1 MDGESSAS
9 LGFLIMIFV
18 IIMLMTL
25 WTKRMKRKNFVQ
37 NGGLQLQE
45 FMRSRGCD
53 NTFIEIFTESEMK
66 VATNNYADDMK
77 IGTGG
82 YGAVY
87 KGILEGGKL
96 VAVKK
101 ALVQED
107 EDNKEFLNELSIL
120 MQIHHKHI
128 VKLLGCC
135 LETKTPLLVYEYASN
150 GTLADHLQET
160 LDVGYMG
167 WDQRLR
173 VALQSAEALSYLH
186 CSASPPI
193 LHRDVKSTNILLD
206 DQWNAKVGDFGVSRL
221 VPNGEQHIST
231 VVQGTLGY
239 LDPEYFQT
247 LQLTDKSDVYSMGVI
262 LVELITS
269 LKPVDTH
276 HCDP

>member
-1 MDGESSAS
+1 
-9 LGFLIMIFV
+9 
-18 IIMLMTL
+18 MLMML

-45 FMRSRGCD
+45 FMRSRGRE
-53 NTFIEIFTESEMK
+53 NTFIKIFTESEMK

-87 KGILEGGKL
+87 KGMLEGGKL

-101 ALVQED
+101 ALVVED
-107 EDNKEFLNELSIL
+107 EDNKEFLNELIIL
-120 MQIHHKHI
+120 TQIHHKHI

-150 GTLADHLQET
+150 GTLADHLHET

-167 WDQRLR
+167 WDQRLT

-186 CSASPPI
+186 RAASPPI
-193 LHRDVKSTNILLD
+193 LHQDVKSINILPSMIQVENELREIL
-206 DQWNAKVGDFGVSRL
+206 QNLHGVGTYALAEGT
-221 VPNGEQHIST
+221 T
-231 VVQGTLGY
+231 VVIQSASEVGAVTMENSECVIHSNSSQWKRDSQIYG
-239 LDPEYFQT
+239 FS
-247 LQLTDKSDVYSMGVI
+247 TD
-262 LVELITS
+262 LLR
-269 LKPVDTH
+269 
-276 HCDP
+276 